1 MSEINLTLFEKHVPQ
16 EAVAYCFQLWKTSD
30 FRFKITRKRNT
41 KLGDYRFSPEKG
53 HQITVNQNL
62 NKYSF
67 LITFLHEV
75 AHYQVVTTYKKNKL
89 PHGKE
94 WKNRFAQLAAPVLN
108 ESIFPK
114 EILNPLQLY
123 MQNPKASSC
132 SDPTL
137 MNALRLFN
145 TNEEKITL
153 LADLQIGETF
163 RLNRRV
169 FRKGE
174 KRRTRALCEEL
185 SSRKKYLISV
195 MAEVETDLAS

>member
-1 MSEINLTLFEKHVPQ
+1 MKDESISIFEKYFPEQ
-16 EAVAYCFQLWKTSD
+16 AVTYCFQLWKSSQ
-30 FRFKITRKRNT
+30 FHFKITRKRHS

-75 AHYQVVTTYKKNKL
+75 AHYQVITTCKKYKL

-94 WKNRFAQLAAPVLN
+94 WKSKFAALAAPVLN
-108 ESIFPK
+108 ESVFPK
-114 EILNPLQLY
+114 EILNPLQVY

-132 SDPTL
+132 SDPAL
-137 MNALRLFN
+137 MGALRLFN
-145 TNEEKITL
+145 VNEEKITL
-153 LADLQIGETF
+153 LADLKTGETF
-163 RLNRRV
+163 RLNQRI

-174 KRRTRALCEEL
+174 KRRTRVLCEEIA
-185 SSRKKYLISV
+185 SRKKYLISV
-195 MAEVETDLAS
+195 MAEVETD